1 MKNLMR
7 LFVVVVLLFGFV
19 IGGISYLLLS
29 YEGELPAFF
38 PSDRVDVAY
47 ATALDE
53 SDLNESFQADPTP
66 TADTE
71 QKSVKVFVSGDLP
84 KDFINSVQLNEGTEY
99 ITSAEQA
106 DIAFYISDQA
116 QIGTWTYALALPF
129 NNLNT
134 DTTFSDFYTYW
145 QSATSIGLFYRPI
158 LMTEDTALTMMAWL
172 GLPAAGSI
180 EIVDQAEILNRAWN
194 TIDQV
199 ALIPLDT
206 VSPKWKVLYIDGIH
220 PLHNDYDQNAYKL
233 AMPISMSGELSKDA
247 VEQGLISFVAQNFD
261 RSKMTNVMLT
271 GVTALVRAT
280 AYTMEKEGVL
290 HPSEEIGEFMR
301 SMDVTHISNEVP
313 FAEGCPYPD
322 PVQQGLVFCSDVK
335 YYDLLDSVG
344 MDVMELT
351 GDHFNDWGS
360 EAMMYT
366 LQIYNE
372 HGIPYY
378 GGGENLADGMKP
390 YTFEN
395 HGNKIAFI
403 GCNGKGLDTAT
414 ETYPGAVGCD
424 YDYLNEEVA
433 KLKSEGYVVIF
444 TSQHNEIYQF
454 EPSYEL
460 MRDFRFVHEA
470 GADIVSGSQAHVPH
484 GVELFDDSIITYGLG
499 NLFFDQFT
507 TYEWGGEAV
516 LAVHTIYNNEY
527 IHTELVPIVFVD
539 YAKPIFASQNEGRVL
554 LENMFNAS
562 YWR

>member
-1 MKNLMR
+1 MKNLFR
-7 LFVVVVLLFGFV
+7 LFAVVIVLFGVVV
-19 IGGISYLLLS
+19 GGISYLLLS
-29 YEGELPAFF
+29 YEGDLPAFI
-38 PSDRVDVAY
+38 PNDTVNVAF
-47 ATALDE
+47 ATALEE
-53 SDLNESFQADPTP
+53 SAEGEVLQADPTP
-66 TADTE
+66 TSE
-71 QKSVKVFVSGDLP
+71 VKVENVKVFVSGDLP
-84 KDFINSVQLNEGTEY
+84 QAFINSVQLTDGTEMV
-99 ITSAEQA
+99 TTAETA
-106 DIAFYISDQA
+106 DVIFR
-116 QIGTWTYALALPF
+116 IGDDAKVATWTYALALPF
-129 NNLNT
+129 YNLNSET
-134 DTTFSDFYTYW
+134 SFADFYSFW
-145 QSATSIGLFYRPI
+145 KNGTSVGLFYRPI
-158 LMTEDTALTMMAWL
+158 LMTEDTALTLMAWL
-172 GLPAAGSI
+172 GMPAASSI
-180 EIVDQAEILNRAWN
+180 EIVDETMMIDRAWN
-194 TIDQV
+194 TVDQV
-199 ALIPLDT
+199 ALIPLDQ
-206 VSPKWKVLYIDGIH
+206 VSPKWKILYLDGVH
-220 PLHNDYDQNAYKL
+220 PLHNDYDESAYSL
-233 AMPISMSGELSKDA
+233 AMPISITGRLGNEALNDGSVSYDA
-247 VEQGLISFVAQNFD
+247 FNFD

-280 AYTMEKEGVL
+280 AYTMEREGVL
-290 HPSEEIGEFMR
+290 HPSEEVGEFMR

-335 YYDLLDSVG
+335 YYDLLESVG

-366 LQIYNE
+366 LEVYNE
-372 HGIPYY
+372 HEIPYY
-378 GGGENLADGMKP
+378 GGGENLEDGMKP

-424 YDYLNEEVA
+424 YDYLSEEIGV
-433 KLKSEGYVVIF
+433 LKSEGYVVIF

-460 MRDFRFVHEA
+460 MRDFRFVQEA

-499 NLFFDQFT
+499 NMFFDQFT

-516 LAVHTIYNNEY
+516 LAIHTIYNNEY
-527 IHTELVPIVFVD
+527 VHTELVPIVFVD
-539 YAKPIFASQNEGRVL
+539 YAKPVFASDNEGRVL

>member
-7 LFVVVVLLFGFV
+7 LFVVVVILFGFV
-19 IGGISYLLLS
+19 VGGISYLLLS
-29 YEGELPAFF
+29 YEGNLPSFL
-38 PSDRVDVAY
+38 PSDGVDIAY
-47 ATALDE
+47 ATALEESVE
-53 SDLNESFQADPTP
+53 SDLLQTDPTP
-66 TADTE
+66 TAVIEDE
-71 QKSVKVFVSGDLP
+71 NVKVFVSGDLP
-84 KDFINSVQLNEGTEY
+84 IAFKNSVQLGDG
-99 ITSAEQA
+99 AEFVDQIEMA
-106 DIAFYISDQA
+106 DVSFIISDEA
-116 QIGTWTYALALPF
+116 KIGTWTYALALPF
-129 NNLNT
+129 NNLNDET
-134 DTTFSDFYTYW
+134 SFAEFYSYW
-145 QSATSIGLFYRPI
+145 QTSESIGLFYRPI

-180 EIVDQAEILNRAWN
+180 QIVDETEILDSAWN
-194 TIDQV
+194 TVDQV
-199 ALIPLDT
+199 ALIPLDS
-206 VSPKWKVLYIDGIH
+206 VSPKWKILYIDGIQ
-220 PLHNDYDQNAYKL
+220 PLHNDYDENLYPL
-233 AMPISMSGELSKDA
+233 VMPISMKFNDVEKEIPQDLIVFDA
-247 VEQGLISFVAQNFD
+247 VNFD

-280 AYTMEKEGVL
+280 AFTMEQQGVL
-290 HPSEEIGEFMR
+290 HPGEEIGEFMR

-322 PVQQGLVFCSDVK
+322 PIQQGLVFCSDVK
-335 YYDLLDSVG
+335 YYALLEDVG

-366 LQIYNE
+366 LEVYNE

-378 GGGENLADGMKP
+378 GGGENLEDGMKP
-390 YTFEN
+390 YTFED
-395 HGNKIAFI
+395 HGNQIAFI

-424 YDYLNEEVA
+424 YDYLNEEIA
-433 KLKSEGYVVIF
+433 RLKSEGYVVIY

-460 MRDFRFVHEA
+460 MRDFRFVQEA

-516 LAVHTIYNNEY
+516 LAVHTIYDNQY
-527 IHTELVPIVFVD
+527 VHTELVPIVFVD
-539 YAKPIFASQNEGRVL
+539 YAKPVFATENEGRVL